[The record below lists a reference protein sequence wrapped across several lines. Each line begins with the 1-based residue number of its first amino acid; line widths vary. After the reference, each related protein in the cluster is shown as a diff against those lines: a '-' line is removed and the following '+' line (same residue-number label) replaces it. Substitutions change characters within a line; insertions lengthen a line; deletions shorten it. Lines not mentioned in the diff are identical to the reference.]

1 MEPNTIIT
9 VLIGIVL
16 AGVSWWVKNIWQQV
30 VDLQKAH
37 NAQALATQAQ
47 VTKLSL
53 KLAEHYPSRA
63 ELDPKFEKLFD
74 KLEEI
79 QREMRVAR

>member
-16 AGVSWWVKNIWQQV
+16 AGVSWWVKNIWQMV
-30 VDLQKAH
+30 VKLQEAH
-37 NAQALATQAQ
+37 NAQALAHQDQ
-47 VTKLSL
+47 LTKLSL
-53 KLAEHYPSRA
+53 KLAEHYPSRT
-63 ELDPKFEKLFD
+63 ELDPKFERLFD

-79 QREMRVAR
+79 QKEMRAR

>member
-1 MEPNTIIT
+1 MEPSTIIT
-9 VLIGIVL
+9 VLLGIVL
-16 AGVSWWVKNIWQQV
+16 AGVSWWVKNIWQMV
-30 VDLQKAH
+30 IDLQKAH
-37 NAQALATQAQ
+37 NTQVLGFQ
-47 VTKLSL
+47 EQMTRLSL

-79 QREMRVAR
+79 QKEMRAR